1 MGKTTIL
8 VLEHKD
14 SFVKQELT
22 QEEYDKLQPRIQA
35 KYKVKSTK
43 EMETPSELDKKNR

>member
-1 MGKTTIL
+1 MAKTKIL

-22 QEEYDKLQPRIQA
+22 EEEYDKLQPQIKA
-35 KYKVKSTK
+35 KYKLKSTK
-43 EMETPSELDKKNR
+43 EVETPAEVAKK